1 LCRVVQRT
9 MYIDCFIFTARDK
22 RKRLCSCCDSSKGKA
37 VDCTDV
43 TSTKRKAAHRS
54 NDSSSKR
61 KALDYTDVPSSKS
74 RRGNLNKESVLILKQ
89 WLCDHRF
96 NAYPTDQE
104 KMSLSN
110 AADLTVLQ
118 VSDWFINARRRI
130 LPKMIE
136 EDGHDPEKYR
146 KSGKNKQS
154 VLDRFDERI
163 TKIKT
168 DASPSH
174 SDTSSSPVYVPYK
187 KGRYADSNSRETP
200 MSIESDEYISD
211 CEESSSSESESGTD
225 TKLHRLRIDQP
236 KRVCVLSGHGHLQQE
251 SSKQSVGQ
259 NIHSNENAPLPSRS
273 MQYSNAIEP
282 VKDRLYKFN
291 ILVQVAE
298 LELKKLNESTCISK
312 SE

>member
-1 LCRVVQRT
+1 
-9 MYIDCFIFTARDK
+9 MYIDCFIFTARNK
-22 RKRLCSCCDSSKGKA
+22 RKRFCSCCDSSKEKA
-37 VDCTDV
+37 VGCTDV
-43 TSTKRKAAHRS
+43 VTSSKSQAVHRS
-54 NDSSSKR
+54 NNSASKR

-74 RRGNLNKESVLILKQ
+74 RRGNLNQDSVVILKQ

-146 KSGKNKQS
+146 KSRKNKQS
-154 VLDRFDERI
+154 LLYQFDEMI

-168 DASPSH
+168 DASPSQ
-174 SDTSSSPVYVPYK
+174 SDTNSSPSYVPYK
-187 KGRYADSNSRETP
+187 KGRYADSNSQETP
-200 MSIESDEYISD
+200 MSIKSDEYISD
-211 CEESSSSESESGTD
+211 CEESSSSESEDDTD
-225 TKLHRLRIDQP
+225 TKLHRPRIGQP
-236 KRVCVLSGHGHLQQE
+236 KRFCVLSGHDHLQQE
-251 SSKQSVGQ
+251 SSKQSVRQ
-259 NIHSNENAPLPSRS
+259 NIHSNVNVPSRS
-273 MQYSNAIEP
+273 MQNSNAIEP
-282 VKDRLYKFN
+282 VKDRHYQFN
-291 ILVQVAE
+291 ILVHVAG
-298 LELKKLNESTCISK
+298 LELAKLNESTCVSK